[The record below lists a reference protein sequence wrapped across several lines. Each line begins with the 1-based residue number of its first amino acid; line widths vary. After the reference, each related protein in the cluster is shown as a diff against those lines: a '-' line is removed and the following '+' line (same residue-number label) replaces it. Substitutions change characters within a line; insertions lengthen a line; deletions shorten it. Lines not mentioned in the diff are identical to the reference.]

1 MSSAGARSGE
11 FGRSNPDLHTD
22 EGDSDIR
29 NRREHGDRGPGV
41 LRPPESASERT
52 SGGDRDGG
60 DAQNVVQSG
69 KPRGKFRC
77 SEYTTVRI
85 DLY

>member
-1 MSSAGARSGE
+1 MGSAGARSGE

-22 EGDSDIR
+22 ESDSDIR
-29 NRREHGDRGPGV
+29 NQREHEDQEPGV
-41 LRPPESASERT
+41 LRPPESAPERT
-52 SGGDRDGG
+52 SGSDQDGG

-69 KPRGKFRC
+69 KPRGKFWC
-77 SEYTTVRI
+77 FGYTIVRI